1 MKKIIAT
8 AGIVLASVVSNAQDA
23 DPYRVNEILWE
34 VVVTTKMVL
43 TVVLFSIVIL
53 TFIKLILDY
62 RIKNKLIDKGASDS
76 VISQL
81 LQPAIKDNSQATI
94 KWIAILTGVGLGLSL
109 VAAFQPLGI
118 HSLAIM
124 SFSLAASFLAY
135 YFFINH
141 KSRQ

>member
-1 MKKIIAT
+1 MKKIITT
-8 AGIVLASVVSNAQDA
+8 AFIILMSLASKAQNI
-23 DPYRVNEILWE
+23 DPYRDNALMWE
-34 VVVTTKMVL
+34 VINTTRMLL
-43 TVVLFSIVIL
+43 TVVLFSIAIL

-62 RIKNKLIDKGASDS
+62 RIKDKLIDKGASDT
-76 VISQL
+76 VISKL

-124 SFSLAASFLAY
+124 AFSLAAAFLAY
-135 YFFINH
+135 YFFINR
-141 KSRQ
+141 KDSQ